1 MAEFLSCGRIQGTS
15 TLTTLPPQT
24 SWKKLA
30 TGTIASG
37 AQTGQTSVFTAKDNL
52 MILGNI
58 QGGNGLKYQ
67 FNDDTGDTD
76 NYTLRY
82 STDGT
87 TNTQTSRDDIWCYYD
102 SNDDQKFNVTE
113 CSNYNG
119 YEKFAYMKTQS
130 RASSSQLRNSKAV
143 GKWQGT
149 AQITKVQ
156 MGSFANTTGGDFVV
170 LGCDDDESDSGSNFW
185 QPLTT
190 KTLTGSTQDFTTDTF
205 AAKKWLYFILA
216 KEKTGGYVNAKM
228 RFNADT
234 GNNYQSR
241 YTDDTNNPT
250 SNTGSD
256 VSRIYLRV
264 GEADGRSFTYGYI
277 YNNPT
282 KVKQVITDTTNAGS
296 EGSGT
301 SIGLHQAMGTWEN
314 TSDSI
319 TSINMTCTASG
330 SFATGTVLQV
340 WGGE

>member
-1 MAEFLSCGRIQGTS
+1 MANFLEGLRIEGSS
-15 TLTTLPPQT
+15 TKVSSPPQT

-30 TGTIASG
+30 TGTISSG
-37 AQTGQTSVFTAKDNL
+37 SQTGQTSSFTAKDNL

-58 QGGNGLKYQ
+58 QGGNGLYYQ
-67 FNDDTGDTD
+67 FNSDTGDTN
-76 NYTLRY
+76 NYTLRF

-87 TNTQTSRDDIWCYYD
+87 TNTNTSRDDIWCYYD
-102 SNDDQKFNVTE
+102 GNDNQKFNVTE

-130 RASSSQLRNSKAV
+130 RVSSSSLRNNKSI

-149 AQITKVQ
+149 AQITQVQ
-156 MGSFANTTGGDFVV
+156 MGSYANTTGGEFLV

-190 KTLTGSTQDFTTDTF
+190 KTLTSSTSDFTTDTF
-205 AAKKWLYFILA
+205 DAKKWLFFILS
-216 KEKTGGYVNAKM
+216 KEKTGGYVNPKM

-241 YTDDTNNPT
+241 YTDDTNSPT
-250 SNTGSD
+250 SNTGGDS
-256 VSRIYLRV
+256 SRIYLRA

-282 KVKQVITDTTNAGS
+282 KVKQVITDSMNGGS
-296 EGSGT
+296 EGAGT
-301 SIGLHQAMGTWEN
+301 NPTIHQAMGTWEN

-319 TSINMTCTASG
+319 TSINMTETASG
-330 SFATGTVLQV
+330 SFASGTVLQV

>member
-1 MAEFLSCGRIQGTS
+1 MVEYLSGNRIQGSSTKVTS
-15 TLTTLPPQT
+15 PPQT

-30 TGTIASG
+30 TGTISSG
-37 AQTGQTSVFTAKDNL
+37 SQTGQTSSFTAKDNL

-58 QGGNGLKYQ
+58 QGGNGFYYQ
-67 FNDDTGDTD
+67 FNSDTGDTN

-82 STDGT
+82 SSDGT
-87 TNTQTSRDDIWCYYD
+87 TNTQTSRDEIWCYYD
-102 SNDDQKFNVTE
+102 GNDDQKFNVTE

-130 RASSSQLRNSKAV
+130 RASSSQLRNNKSI
-143 GKWQGT
+143 GKWTGT
-149 AQITKVQ
+149 AQITQVQ
-156 MGSFANTTGGDFVV
+156 MGSWANTTGGEFLV

-190 KTLTGSTQDFTTDTF
+190 KTLTSSTSDFTTDTF
-205 AAKKWLYFILA
+205 DAKKWLFFILS
-216 KEKTGGYVNAKM
+216 KEKTGGYVNPKM

-241 YTDDTNNPT
+241 YTDDTNSPT
-250 SNTGSD
+250 SNTGGDS
-256 VSRIYLRV
+256 SRIYLRA

-282 KVKQVITDTTNAGS
+282 KVKQVITDSMNAGGEGATTNP
-296 EGSGT
+296 T
-301 SIGLHQAMGTWEN
+301 IHQAMGTWEN

-319 TSINMTCTASG
+319 TSINMTETASG
-330 SFATGTVLQV
+330 SFASGTVLQV